1 MTKCLRLGRVRI
13 SIFAALVVIAI
24 AGCATRGDQ
33 VTSEARAP
41 NQVASA
47 KEAAPVGPPPSALS
61 DQCLWVGGS
70 TPANWICNGKPYTQH
85 KLHQLRVDWEKKQQA
100 HQ

>member
-1 MTKCLRLGRVRI
+1 MRKGLRLGRARI
-13 SIFAALVVIAI
+13 TIFAGLVVIAI
-24 AGCATRGDQ
+24 AGCAARGEQ
-33 VTSEARAP
+33 VTSAARAP

-47 KEAAPVGPPPSALS
+47 KEAAPLGPPPSAMS

-70 TPANWICNGKPYTQH
+70 TPANWICNGQPYTQQ

-100 HQ
+100 NQ

>member
-1 MTKCLRLGRVRI
+1 MTKRLRLRRAPI
-13 SIFAALVVIAI
+13 SVFAGVVAIAI
-24 AGCATRGDQ
+24 AGCAARGEQ
-33 VTSEARAP
+33 ATSEARAQ

-47 KEAAPVGPPPSALS
+47 KEAAQTGPPPSAMS

-70 TPANWICNGKPYTQH
+70 SPANWICNDRPYTQQ

-100 HQ
+100 NQ